1 MKFDVVQ
8 DAGSLAAVPGGRAT
22 QRSTSSHQH
31 ISIAGVVL
39 LSAMAMVLT
48 ILGVLLLGAIVVAAW
63 WLLSHIPVPHFIAAL
78 FTYIR
83 LHV

>member
-8 DAGSLAAVPGGRAT
+8 DAGSLAAVSGGRTAP
-22 QRSTSSHQH
+22 RSTASHNH
-31 ISIAGVVL
+31 TSIAGVVL

-48 ILGVLLLGAIVVAAW
+48 ILGVLLLGAIVVGAW
-63 WLLSHIPVPHFIAAL
+63 WLISHIPVPHFVSQL
-78 FTYIR
+78 FTYIW